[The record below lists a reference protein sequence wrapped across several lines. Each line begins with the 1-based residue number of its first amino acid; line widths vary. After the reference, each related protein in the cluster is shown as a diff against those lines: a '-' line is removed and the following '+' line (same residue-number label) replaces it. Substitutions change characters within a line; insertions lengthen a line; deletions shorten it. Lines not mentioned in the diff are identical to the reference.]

1 MCNNKL
7 LFYSVLVLQGIL
19 SMMANRNNK
28 IAHLASLFSPSQW
41 SPFSPQSEPERE
53 RSSPAALSLAHL
65 SWGGGNQKIC
75 HCLFVNTVRRSFTS
89 LFERDKERASEK
101 ENKWILYSE
110 HCVCAWAANLL
121 YIPGS
126 LFFQGFCRFGSLVD
140 NLFSTVLLHVSLI
153 RHHLRLQRLL
163 RLLVTVAPAGATLRG
178 QAKKAGLANQH
189 VTGRKQLAD
198 PEQINDMFEIV
209 WIYFH
214 CERVFKNVCLLVLLL
229 TFSNANVGCY
239 MLIWYLISHF
249 W

>member
-1 MCNNKL
+1 MQ
-7 LFYSVLVLQGIL
+7 VIL
-19 SMMANRNNK
+19 SMMVNRNNR
-28 IAHLASLFSPSQW
+28 IAHLASLSFPSQW

-65 SWGGGNQKIC
+65 SWGGKNRKTC
-75 HCLFVNTVRRSFTS
+75 HCLFVLLWSPFFVSFKKRRKTNEFCIQNNVLVGET
-89 LFERDKERASEK
+89 
-101 ENKWILYSE
+101 E
-110 HCVCAWAANLL
+110 HCVCMRVRAWAANVL

-153 RHHLRLQRLL
+153 RRHLWLQRLL
-163 RLLVTVAPAGATLRG
+163 RLLVTMAPSAATLRG
-178 QAKKAGLANQH
+178 KAKKARRANQH

-198 PEQINDMFEIV
+198 PERINDLFEIV

-214 CERVFKNVCLLVLLL
+214 REKVFNNVCLLVLLL

-239 MLIWYLISHF
+239 MIIWY
-249 W
+249 